1 MGYSFDYLDSQSF
14 STDSFVEIPIN
25 NYSIYTELTCTQGKI
40 YFKQDELSPIEIF
53 TIGNVQVN
61 DKMISLMG
69 DFNLQYRTVKK
80 INITFYNKS
89 LQDKFEALVGKR
101 GISAPGMFVL
111 TNGEAYRNFDVDI
124 KRTNTY
130 MEVKD
135 STSGKKFI
143 QIEKDDLI
151 FLDENILLTLNNRG
165 YPYYIIF
172 EAETLPLDLTGFN
185 LVNDRFYH
193 SATRLSGSLGP
204 VKFRDEEV
212 GILLN
217 EKDLYI
223 FVDYYNVY
231 SIDYSQLKFCFKH
244 SNGQTIFHFTAS
256 NGEDSYILFST
267 LPDKLELLLTRYK
280 SELKDI
286 VLVEAVPYQ
295 LTFEMGEWVFK
306 GSLNNQFSLPLEQIK
321 SIYIRDNQNI
331 ENIACIQIKN
341 PEDMELQIICH
352 EDFIPV
358 LVSTTFKEKKY
369 PLLHSAKLTDLY
381 SSWGRQLND
390 FLLYH
395 LFGQLIILNKGI
407 KEIQE
412 KDNHSANKKNE
423 QILNFMYY
431 AIREQKHT
439 LERVA
444 ITFPQTVMEE
454 ERSFLFSNREAEYEQ
469 FQAKLLAISNQVH
482 RSLTEIENSL
492 NPVSFAIIPR
502 KSLEVYIKKK
512 EKRSYWGAAILTGL
526 GIVTGGVGLVAA
538 GGILALNSYFG
549 KKEKQEIHQY
559 REVNDQNKIEFYIS
573 KALDSFDHLMMTMLP
588 YYVSQASNAYY
599 SVVKAN
605 SKLLVHQNGEEADK
619 AKHAIFERLV
629 NLYTAKQLP
638 LERGN
643 LLNSEAVIKELS
655 LSNTSNDNKL
665 IGSISE

>member
-1 MGYSFDYLDSQSF
+1 MGYSFDYLDRQSF
-14 STDSFVEIPIN
+14 STDSFVEIPID

-40 YFKQDELSPIEIF
+40 YFKQDELSPIEIS
-53 TIGNVQVN
+53 TIVNVKVN
-61 DKMISLMG
+61 DRMISLMG
-69 DFNLQYRTVKK
+69 EFKHQYRIVKK

-101 GISAPGMFVL
+101 GISATGMFVL
-111 TNGEAYRNFDVDI
+111 TNGEACRNFDVEI

-130 MEVKD
+130 MEVMD
-135 STSGKKFI
+135 SKSGKKFI

-151 FLDENILLTLNNRG
+151 FLDENTLLIFNGRG

-172 EAETLPLDLTGFN
+172 EGETLPLDLTGFN
-185 LVNDRFYH
+185 LVDDRYYH
-193 SATRLSGSLGP
+193 SATRLSGSLGTL
-204 VKFRDEEV
+204 KFKDEEV

-217 EKDLYI
+217 EDDLHI

-231 SIDYSQLKFCFKH
+231 SIEYSQLKVCFKH
-244 SNGQTIFHFTAS
+244 SNGHTIFHFTAS
-256 NGEDSYILFST
+256 NGEDSYVLFSK
-267 LPDKLELLLTRYK
+267 LPDKLESLLSRYE
-280 SELKDI
+280 SEGKDI
-286 VLVEAVPYQ
+286 VLVEGIPHR
-295 LTFEMGEWVFK
+295 LTFEKGEWVFK
-306 GSLNNQFSLPLEQIK
+306 GSLYNQFSLPLENIK
-321 SIYIRDNQNI
+321 SIHVRDNQNI
-331 ENIACIQIKN
+331 ENIVCIKIEN
-341 PEDMELQIICH
+341 PEAMELQIICH

-390 FLLYH
+390 FMLYH

-412 KDNHSANKKNE
+412 KDNLSAQKKNE

-444 ITFPQTVMEE
+444 ITFPQTVLEE
-454 ERSFLFSNREAEYEQ
+454 ERSFLFLNREADYEQ

-482 RSLTEIENSL
+482 RSLTEIESSL

-502 KSLEVYIKKK
+502 KSLEVHIEKK

-526 GIVTGGVGLVAA
+526 GVVTGGIGLVAA

-549 KKEKQEIHQY
+549 KKEKQEVHQY
-559 REVNDQNKIEFYIS
+559 REENDQYKIEFHIS

-588 YYVSQASNAYY
+588 YYVSQTSKAYY
-599 SVVKAN
+599 SVAKAN
-605 SKLLVHQNGEEADK
+605 SKLLAHQNGQEINK
-619 AKHAIFERLV
+619 TKNAIFERLV
-629 NLYTAKQLP
+629 NLHTAKQLP
-638 LERGN
+638 LEQGN

-655 LSNTSNDNKL
+655 FSDTNNDYKL